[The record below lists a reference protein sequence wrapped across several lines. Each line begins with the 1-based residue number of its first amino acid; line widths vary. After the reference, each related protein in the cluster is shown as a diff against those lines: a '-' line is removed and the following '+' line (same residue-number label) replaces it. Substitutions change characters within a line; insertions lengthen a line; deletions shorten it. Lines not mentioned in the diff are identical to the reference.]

1 MSIFIHHGAPG
12 SYKTSGA
19 LWLRL
24 LPAITSGR
32 HIITN
37 VRGLNLERM
46 AKYLKMDVSDISIEF
61 IDTDHPDGRLTMAR
75 FWHWARKDAFL
86 FIDECGRIWPPRLT
100 VTNLKALDTPP
111 DLVAED
117 RPESFEVA
125 FDMHRHHGWDICL
138 TTPNI
143 AKVHNMIREAAEIGY
158 RHFNRATVGLGAKF
172 TLTTHDAANSGQM
185 DSHALTRQVKKIPS
199 PIFKMYAST
208 TTGKARDTM
217 AGTALWKDRK
227 ILFLFGMVFL
237 MFSYSFY
244 GLHDNPIFTGGND
257 ATIESEQSEPQSKA
271 TVGNA
276 VGSKAVAPASF
287 GFCIG
292 RLCVQDGFVTVGD
305 ERYRLVD
312 NLDIPYRGLWATG
325 HHIYKDTL
333 TVFFETESGSVPT
346 ELFASS
352 YRYKV
357 LPLPDFNHFVVFD
370 TFAAQALWVEVK
382 RGLPIKTEN
391 DKKGLNSIF

>member
-24 LPAITSGR
+24 LPAIKSGR

-158 RHFNRATVGLGAKF
+158 RHFNRATVG
-172 TLTTHDAANSGQM
+172 
-185 DSHALTRQVKKIPS
+185 
-199 PIFKMYAST
+199 
-208 TTGKARDTM
+208 
-217 AGTALWKDRK
+217 
-227 ILFLFGMVFL
+227 
-237 MFSYSFY
+237 
-244 GLHDNPIFTGGND
+244 
-257 ATIESEQSEPQSKA
+257 
-271 TVGNA
+271 
-276 VGSKAVAPASF
+276 
-287 GFCIG
+287 
-292 RLCVQDGFVTVGD
+292 
-305 ERYRLVD
+305 
-312 NLDIPYRGLWATG
+312 
-325 HHIYKDTL
+325 
-333 TVFFETESGSVPT
+333 
-346 ELFASS
+346 
-352 YRYKV
+352 
-357 LPLPDFNHFVVFD
+357 
-370 TFAAQALWVEVK
+370 
-382 RGLPIKTEN
+382 
-391 DKKGLNSIF
+391 